1 MKTLAKVY
9 LNLANSINTLS
20 SSYKSIASAPD
31 LTGIY
36 GGIIT
41 LSLVDNNNLD
51 KTLSTLNSKQSEF
64 EKVMSMI
71 RTQSDLK
78 LDENTFAFNKDR
90 KQVTKNNSNNNNN
103 NSTVKNKQ
111 QQQITQLK
119 TPAKPV
125 KDDTNKKL
133 NDNISVLIQIN
144 KQMISYL
151 SSIADNTSKS
161 LSDNNSMIQN

>member
-41 LSLVDNNNLD
+41 LSLVDNDNLD

-78 LDENTFAFNKDR
+78 LDENTFAFNKDK
-90 KQVTKNNSNNNNN
+90 KQVTKNNSNTN

-111 QQQITQLK
+111 PQQITPVK

-125 KDDTNKKL
+125 KDETNKKL